1 MELLERDKYLG
12 ELEHSFNRL
21 SDGSG
26 LVVLISGEAGIGK
39 TSLVESFVQTV
50 EERATILWGTC
61 DALFTPRPLGP
72 LYDIASQLK
81 NGLLNLLNSQ
91 ASRPVIFSKFL
102 ENLQSKQ
109 KPNIVIIEDVHW
121 ADESTLDLI
130 KYLGRRANRTTSL
143 FIITFRDDEISS
155 EHPLRFVLGDI
166 SSQNLIKINLPL
178 LTEKTVND
186 LAETHRLKNLYVI
199 TGGNPFLI
207 TELLNNKNEGVPS
220 TIKDSILTRISR
232 LSNNA
237 KELIQLVSI
246 VPTKTE
252 KWLIDGIVNFNTK
265 ILEECLNSGLV
276 ELEEEAISFRH
287 ELSRVAVEESLS
299 ESKRQLL
306 NEKFLQVLLKQKDI
320 DNYLARI
327 IHHAAR
333 ALNKEAI
340 INYAPYAAK
349 QASILGS
356 HSLAAEH
363 YKNALRFVDR
373 LPVQKQITLY
383 EGRSCEC
390 YLTGQ
395 VEEGIKACEAVIDI
409 LKLHSNPFRE
419 GENYRRLARLLW
431 YAGQDFKSEECLYKA
446 IKLLEKETPSK
457 ELAMTYSNLSQLY
470 MCRANLNLTIKWA
483 KKAEELSKTLND
495 LEIKVHAL
503 NNIGTGKMMAGNRS
517 GETYL
522 KESLNLSIKNN
533 YHEHASRAYD
543 NLGIVYVWER
553 NLQNSLM
560 YFSEGL
566 DYCNDKD
573 IDTLGLCI
581 VGGQTKTKLHLGNWD
596 NAIESASIVLKQG
609 NVPLMNRIIPLY
621 IVGIIRTRRN
631 DPGAANKIKE
641 LNSLGSNCEEVVEMI
656 VPIKAALAESF
667 WLNNNLGQVIDEV
680 ELIYNKIKNRQN
692 PFAVGELAYWL
703 WKGNNLKHIPK
714 NIAKPFLLQIKGDWK
729 SAAKLWEELQCPY
742 EQALALSEG
751 NEQSMKRAVEIFDRL
766 GASATSQLI
775 KQKMRES
782 GIKNVPK
789 GPRKSTKRNP
799 SGLTSRQLEVLSLVG
814 EGLSNIE
821 IGKKLFISQKTV
833 DHHISAILSKLNIH
847 SRYEAATYFH
857 SNLAVIK

>member
-81 NGLLNLLNSQ
+81 NGLLNSQ

-130 KYLGRRANRTTSL
+130 KYLGRRANRTNSL
-143 FIITFRDDEISS
+143 FIIAFREDEISS

-349 QASILGS
+349 QASNLGS

-383 EGRSCEC
+383 EGRSYEC

-533 YHEHASRAYD
+533 YHD
-543 NLGIVYVWER
+543 
-553 NLQNSLM
+553 M
-560 YFSEGL
+560 P
-566 DYCNDKD
+566 
-573 IDTLGLCI
+573 LGLMTI
-581 VGGQTKTKLHLGNWD
+581 WV
-596 NAIESASIVLKQG
+596 
-609 NVPLMNRIIPLY
+609 
-621 IVGIIRTRRN
+621 
-631 DPGAANKIKE
+631 
-641 LNSLGSNCEEVVEMI
+641 
-656 VPIKAALAESF
+656 
-667 WLNNNLGQVIDEV
+667 
-680 ELIYNKIKNRQN
+680 
-692 PFAVGELAYWL
+692 
-703 WKGNNLKHIPK
+703 
-714 NIAKPFLLQIKGDWK
+714 
-729 SAAKLWEELQCPY
+729 
-742 EQALALSEG
+742 
-751 NEQSMKRAVEIFDRL
+751 
-766 GASATSQLI
+766 
-775 KQKMRES
+775 
-782 GIKNVPK
+782 
-789 GPRKSTKRNP
+789 
-799 SGLTSRQLEVLSLVG
+799 
-814 EGLSNIE
+814 
-821 IGKKLFISQKTV
+821 
-833 DHHISAILSKLNIH
+833 
-847 SRYEAATYFH
+847 
-857 SNLAVIK
+857 